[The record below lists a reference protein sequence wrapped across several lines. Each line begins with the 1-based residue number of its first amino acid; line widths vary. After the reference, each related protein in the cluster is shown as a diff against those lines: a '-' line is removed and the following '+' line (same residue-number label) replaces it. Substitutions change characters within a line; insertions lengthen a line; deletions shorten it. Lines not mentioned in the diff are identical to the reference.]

1 MPFGNDELYERRIKE
16 KDIRIKELKG
26 QLRQMETVW
35 IVFTIDYDISTEPQ
49 ITRVLSDED
58 KAKEEV
64 EYILKFEPDNETW
77 YDQYLVE

>member
-1 MPFGNDELYERRIKE
+1 MK
-16 KDIRIKELKG
+16 
-26 QLRQMETVW
+26 TVW